1 MSDLGEGRRSSRGWV
16 HWLVPRFS
24 LRTLLIGVTAF
35 ALVCGYWIERAER
48 QRRAAEFLTANG
60 IQWQFAMDNGRHSP
74 NPAGV
79 PQASQSLSKAFPHYF
94 QSITSVQHFGGRAL
108 SPDQEQ
114 EIVANIAR
122 LPALKEL
129 TLYTTTSG
137 INWKVLRQARALT
150 DLTLQPKDVST
161 SDIEGVGTLT
171 QLRKLVLAG
180 FAPDRIDLS
189 ALAGLRS
196 LRELEL
202 RVYPADE
209 IEFRIVTTLPK
220 LETLRVL
227 NMGVEDSF
235 CGVLAKS
242 KTLKT
247 LCLSGGDVT
256 DHGAASLCQIGTL
269 ETLDLSNTFVTDAAI
284 DSLLKLPKLTTVGL
298 GDTRITFQGLAR
310 LCEQGKIKRVYSEH
324 EFRTDGGISMLGI
337 SFGARG
343 PVRFDG
349 IPVELLSGGSL
360 SSGKLEALDLDYA
373 QFPAEVYERI
383 SKLTSIT
390 HLDLSN
396 SNVSDDD
403 LTRLANLKQLEN
415 LSLSETTVTAKGLE
429 HLAGLQK
436 LHSFMLPE
444 IDDWESASKTL
455 RSLPK
460 LQYVNASVGYLGG
473 ADLRAAMGSPLT
485 TADTSIDL
493 TAIPPH
499 SALKSTLAAA
509 THLQKLKL
517 ADAPWSDDDIAF
529 LTGYKQITELSLSQT
544 RVTDK
549 SLPILESLTSLFSLN
564 LSGTALTDEAILRL
578 ARLPNL
584 RVLTLEETNITDDT
598 VEQLAQIKHLESL
611 RLRGTNITDRSTT
624 LLKKMPNLLAL
635 SVGQKYHW
643 PPNHDFSP
651 RGKISDE
658 AFSVLVECPR
668 LTQVD
673 IYQSELT
680 PARVAT
686 LRLMPHLN
694 SLSLEAGRVAEETFL
709 ELIGRRPTPIVR
721 GIFSL
726 ATGDEYPLLLPPH
739 LRFGSDSSEP
749 PKNQRNVSLEK
760 TEGTDQQ
767 LRELAAKGV
776 TETLE
781 LYATDVTAAGIEEL
795 AKLDRL
801 EMLTIT
807 DADLG
812 DEIVPALC
820 KLRRLRNLNLYQCKI
835 SFSGMETLAQLPTLR
850 QLGLEGPSI
859 SPDQQRMLRRKY
871 PYIYHPVR
879 YFRRR

>member
-35 ALVCGYWIERAER
+35 ALICGYWIERAER

-137 INWKVLRQARALT
+137 INWKVLSQARALT
-150 DLTLQPKDVST
+150 DLTLHPKDVST

-209 IEFRIVTTLPK
+209 IEFRAVTTLPNV
-220 LETLRVL
+220 ETLRVL

-235 CGVLAKS
+235 CEDLGKS
-242 KTLKT
+242 KTLKV
-247 LCLSGGDVT
+247 LSLSGGDVT
-256 DHGAASLCQIGTL
+256 DRGAASLSQIGSL

-284 DSLLKLPKLTTVGL
+284 DSLLKPPKLTKVGL
-298 GDTRITFQGLAR
+298 GDTRVTFHGLAR
-310 LCEQGKIKRVYSEH
+310 LCEQGKISQVFTNH
-324 EFRTDGGISMLGI
+324 EFRTDGSFSMLGI
-337 SFGARG
+337 SYGSMG
-343 PVRFDG
+343 LRFDG
-349 IPVELLSGGSL
+349 IPVELLL
-360 SSGKLEALDLDYA
+360 GKRNPRAPSRALDLAYA
-373 QFPAEVYERI
+373 QLPADFYARI
-383 SKLTSIT
+383 SEFKSIT

-403 LTRLANLKQLEN
+403 LARLANLKQLEN

-429 HLAGLQK
+429 HLAGLQN

-444 IDDWESASKTL
+444 VDDWESVSKTL

-549 SLPILESLTSLFSLN
+549 SLPILESLTSLWSLN

-598 VEQLAQIKHLESL
+598 VEQLAQIKNLESL

-635 SVGQKYHW
+635 SIGQKYRW

-721 GIFSL
+721 GVFSL

-749 PKNQRNVSLEK
+749 PTNQRHVSLEK
-760 TEGTDQQ
+760 AEGTDQQ

-781 LYATDVTAAGIEEL
+781 LYATDVTATGIEEL

-801 EMLTIT
+801 ESLTIT

-820 KLRRLRNLNLYQCKI
+820 KLRRLRNLSLYQCKL
-835 SFSGMETLAQLPTLR
+835 SLSGMEMLAQLPTLR
-850 QLGLEGPSI
+850 QLGLEGSSI
-859 SPDQQRMLRRKY
+859 SPDEQRMLRRKY
-871 PYIYHPVR
+871 PYVYHPVR